1 MYCIGKTPALSSQ
14 KHSLLMLL
22 LIVLSG
28 TIIRMLL
35 ASMYFGN
42 FDMQSYEMV
51 AKIVNSGGNVYA
63 QTYRYNY
70 SPIWFT
76 IIGFLKHLQMQ
87 MPTVSFHFVVR
98 FFLCLVD
105 LATLVFL
112 LLIAGHKKISL
123 PKVAVLFYLNPV
135 SILLTGYHGQ
145 FENLAVL
152 ALVIGLYAYIKLN
165 QKTIWP
171 VTALWLFAT
180 AGMIIK
186 HNIFYEL
193 IICLNYAIKRYR
205 VKFLLFVIS
214 VGLFLMLFIPY
225 WAAGRDGIIKNVF
238 MYSARVG
245 SYGIGS
251 LFQLPQLKYP
261 FIISLFVFP
270 LFLKDKDIFRQ
281 CLFGFLFF
289 LTFTSGIGLQYFVL
303 PIAIGS
309 LYSSNGFLFYTLAA
323 SAFIPGNENN
333 VFLPGLDLFDWNIV
347 WVGAAYWF
355 FSEFKRK

>member
-1 MYCIGKTPALSSQ
+1 
-14 KHSLLMLL
+14 
-22 LIVLSG
+22 
-28 TIIRMLL
+28 
-35 ASMYFGN
+35 
-42 FDMQSYEMV
+42 
-51 AKIVNSGGNVYA
+51 
-63 QTYRYNY
+63 
-70 SPIWFT
+70 
-76 IIGFLKHLQMQ
+76 
-87 MPTVSFHFVVR
+87 
-98 FFLCLVD
+98 
-105 LATLVFL
+105 
-112 LLIAGHKKISL
+112 
-123 PKVAVLFYLNPV
+123 
-135 SILLTGYHGQ
+135 
-145 FENLAVL
+145 
-152 ALVIGLYAYIKLN
+152 
-165 QKTIWP
+165 
-171 VTALWLFAT
+171 
-180 AGMIIK
+180 
-186 HNIFYEL
+186 
-193 IICLNYAIKRYR
+193 
-205 VKFLLFVIS
+205 
-214 VGLFLMLFIPY
+214 MLFIPY